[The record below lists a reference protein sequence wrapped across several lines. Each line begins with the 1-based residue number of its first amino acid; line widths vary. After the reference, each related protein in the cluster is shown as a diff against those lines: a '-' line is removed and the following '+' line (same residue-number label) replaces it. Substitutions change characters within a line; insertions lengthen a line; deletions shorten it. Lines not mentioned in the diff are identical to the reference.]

1 MFTGQGISPC
11 PALKHGLY
19 LKITKALP
27 RDLSI
32 YQCYGIKHFLVRI
45 RAIEHSLNE
54 RNRLIYLLP
63 D

>member
-32 YQCYGIKHFLVRI
+32 YQC
-45 RAIEHSLNE
+45 
-54 RNRLIYLLP
+54 
-63 D
+63 